1 MRRFSPSSSALA
13 SSTAKRM
20 KVPSKKPPANPTVQL
35 LTWAERT
42 CSPAVLAVVAE
53 RVPACAI
60 SKEPKPFCPAHGD
73 TPSKS
78 VRRQS
83 AVDHCLRILWISCG
97 GRWGSQCGRPHDV
110 VVAPS
115 CFALIAAETGQA
127 FVGFRRTEFTRALVP
142 LASFDCVWGHAL
154 DP

>member
-13 SSTAKRM
+13 SSTAKRI

-60 SKEPKPFCPAHGD
+60 SKDPKLFCPAQGD

-83 AVDHCLRILWISCG
+83 GVGQYLRILWISCG
-97 GRWGSQCGRPHDV
+97 GMWGLSVGAHDV
-110 VVAPS
+110 VVLPAV
-115 CFALIAAETGQA
+115 L
-127 FVGFRRTEFTRALVP
+127 
-142 LASFDCVWGHAL
+142 H
-154 DP
+154 